1 MYEWVRT
8 QKFVSLQE
16 FGASYFLA
24 KTAKKIVL
32 LLKQRNTTVHMMMV
46 KGSRSLDAIGR
57 CMDQSLCRCVKDQ
70 FVVEQVPSGL
80 ADPFQLLMATS
91 WQRWK

>member
-1 MYEWVRT
+1 
-8 QKFVSLQE
+8 
-16 FGASYFLA
+16 
-24 KTAKKIVL
+24 
-32 LLKQRNTTVHMMMV
+32 MMMV
-46 KGSRSLDAIGR
+46 KGSQSLDAIGQ

-80 ADPFQLLMATS
+80 ADSFRLLMATS